1 MCTLSQLF
9 SSLHLIFFSL
19 ELKIIGE
26 SFQCVRFDVWGFLRD
41 LLRKVWNYEGI
52 KMMTCLR
59 ILAGVSSKLSASEIE
74 NHLEQGKR
82 LLSSGQLSDA
92 LVHYHA
98 AVGKQ
103 KSCVFY
109 LDGVVHFRSN
119 RTGLYI
125 PCEFVPVR
133 ISISCPLTTVIF
145 NCFDHPF

>member
-1 MCTLSQLF
+1 MCQIRRMG
-9 SSLHLIFFSL
+9 IF
-19 ELKIIGE
+19 KG
-26 SFQCVRFDVWGFLRD
+26 SFTQG
-41 LLRKVWNYEGI
+41 NYEGI

-119 RTGLYI
+119 RTGLY
-125 PCEFVPVR
+125 PVNLYRCEFLFLV
-133 ISISCPLTTVIF
+133 L
-145 NCFDHPF
+145 